1 MTMCD
6 IWKVFVM
13 VEAFVLL
20 RSSRSKNKI
29 LQQLI
34 PAFLHANFM
43 LIVEVNQEPA
53 TYVGVYMFII
63 H

>member
-1 MTMCD
+1 
-6 IWKVFVM
+6 M